1 MNEEVFNKVKEMIA
15 EQFEVDESVIKE
27 DSTFTDDLAGDSLDL
42 VELVMGI
49 EERFGVQIPD
59 EDAEKI
65 VTVGDIVRYISEN
78 L

>member
-49 EERFGVQIPD
+49 EERFGVQIQD